1 MPRMRTGIG
10 FYLLVFVAGFLT
22 FVLHEGGHWLAAVL
36 LGHDAHFSLNRAGAR
51 DAVEAGHMV
60 LITAAGPAVTVL
72 QGLAAFALVQ
82 ARRSAAAWA
91 FLFWAA
97 FMRLMATVISLW
109 NPNDEARLSKHF
121 GLGTWTLPI
130 IVTLVLLALL
140 AIGSRRIG
148 AGWKT
153 LGLSW
158 LVASAAITAIV
169 FSGL

>member
-22 FVLHEGGHWLAAVL
+22 FAMHEGGHWLAAVL
-36 LGHDAHFSLNRAGAR
+36 LGHEAYFSLNRAGAR

-109 NPNDEARLSKHF
+109 HPNDEARLSEHF

-130 IVTLVLLALL
+130 IVTLVLLVLL
-140 AIGSRRIG
+140 AIGGRRIG

-153 LGLSW
+153 LGFSW
-158 LVASAAITAIV
+158 LVASAAITGIV

>member
-22 FVLHEGGHWLAAVL
+22 FALHEGGHWLAAVL
-36 LGHDAHFSLNRAGAR
+36 LGHEAYFSLNRAGAR

-97 FMRLMATVISLW
+97 FMRLMATVISL
-109 NPNDEARLSKHF
+109 
-121 GLGTWTLPI
+121 
-130 IVTLVLLALL
+130 
-140 AIGSRRIG
+140 
-148 AGWKT
+148 
-153 LGLSW
+153 
-158 LVASAAITAIV
+158 
-169 FSGL
+169 